1 MSDEEFL
8 RLTTLYLEDA
18 IAVGDLELLNRELAN
33 LPERV
38 QQFNDLRLLTGL
50 ICEHGQPVASE
61 YSEDSHTR
69 ASDADLDRSLGQ
81 PPQASP
87 RGLANS
93 ATSGDR
99 TLPKVLTTSATGD
112 VPDELL
118 AKLGD
123 LDSRTAEPQ
132 PDADTPLQL
141 SRRSAAIVLAVLAT
155 AASLALILNWT
166 GAKGQRE
173 KIAPAIATLTYTS
186 HARWGEERILGDEF
200 GKGKLNLEVGLA
212 RLDFR
217 NGATVTLQGPAEFEI
232 VSQEETILSSGI
244 LTASIP
250 DSAVGFEVLTP
261 TMDVVDL
268 GTAFGVSV
276 GADGE
281 TDVCVFE
288 GEVEVSL
295 SESRD
300 TPQLVREGSAV
311 RSRPKSNAID
321 SVDYSTARYEDAWP
335 VTSGVLQA
343 TGLMKFVSPGPNF
356 VPGKVEDSDHI
367 LVFPERFHVQL
378 QTDLEV
384 DVTEPGKY
392 TRVRRRDKR
401 PVASGQQVRSY
412 LLQLNPIGEFTRKEV
427 DHARVIGQITFDR
440 PILGLIGKTALLTET
455 DELLGHPLGDYG
467 APRRG
472 IEPSRPDD
480 SPDSGRDSVTLSR
493 DRRTLSLDLSASSAV
508 DQIRVVVSENQE

>member
-18 IAVGDLELLNRELAN
+18 IDSRDLEALNRELAN
-33 LPERV
+33 SAERV
-38 QQFNDLRLLTGL
+38 RQFNDLRMLTGL
-50 ICEHGQPVASE
+50 IREHGHSGGSEPSNDKFASTNTKTNYSSEVA
-61 YSEDSHTR
+61 
-69 ASDADLDRSLGQ
+69 AAVRS
-81 PPQASP
+81 P
-87 RGLANS
+87 
-93 ATSGDR
+93 
-99 TLPKVLTTSATGD
+99 
-112 VPDELL
+112 
-118 AKLGD
+118 
-123 LDSRTAEPQ
+123 
-132 PDADTPLQL
+132 
-141 SRRSAAIVLAVLAT
+141 AAIVLALLAT
-155 AASLALILNWT
+155 AASIALILNWT
-166 GAKGQRE
+166 GKKDQRE
-173 KIAPAIATLTYTS
+173 NGPAIAKLAYTS
-186 HARWGEERILGDEF
+186 HARWKNEERSLGDGLGE
-200 GKGKLNLEVGLA
+200 GKLNLEVGLA

-232 VSQEETILSSGI
+232 LSTEKTILSSGI

-250 DSAVGFEVLTP
+250 ESAVGFEVLTP

-295 SESRD
+295 SESLD

-311 RSRPKSNAID
+311 RSRAKSNAID
-321 SVDYSTARYEDAWP
+321 SVDYSTVRYEDAWP

-343 TGLMKFVSPGPNF
+343 TGLMKFVSPGPDF
-356 VPGKVEDSDHI
+356 VPGKFEDSDHI
-367 LVFPERFHVQL
+367 LVFPERSHVQL
-378 QTDLEV
+378 QSDLEV

-392 TRVRRRDKR
+392 ARVRRRDKH
-401 PVASGQQVRSY
+401 PVASGQQIRSY
-412 LLQLNPIGEFTRKEV
+412 LLQLNPIGEFTRQEV

-440 PILGLIGKTALLTET
+440 PILGLIGKTTLLTET

-480 SPDSGRDSVTLSR
+480 TPDSGRDSVTLSR

-508 DQIRVVVSENQE
+508 DQIRVLVSENQK